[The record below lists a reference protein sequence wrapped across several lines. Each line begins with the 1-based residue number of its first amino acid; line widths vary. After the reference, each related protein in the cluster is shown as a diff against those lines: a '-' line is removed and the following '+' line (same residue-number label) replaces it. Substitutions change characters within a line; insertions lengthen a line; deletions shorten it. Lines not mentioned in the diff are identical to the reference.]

1 MEQLNDKLG
10 AIKIKAKQLALKI
23 ERLESENIVLK
34 KQIKQLK
41 AGEAKTG
48 KVKIGNKVTKKRE
61 ASDLEEYKQLKKEV
75 AQYIKEIDK
84 CIEMVLSLIHI

>member
-84 CIEMVLSLIHI
+84 CIEMVKEV